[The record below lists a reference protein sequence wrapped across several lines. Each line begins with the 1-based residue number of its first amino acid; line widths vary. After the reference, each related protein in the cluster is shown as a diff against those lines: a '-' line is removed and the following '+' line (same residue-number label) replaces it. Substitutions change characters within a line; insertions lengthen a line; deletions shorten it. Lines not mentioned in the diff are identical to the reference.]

1 MKKCPF
7 CAEEIQDEAVVCR
20 FCGRDL
26 PQAEVPV
33 SSPSPAPPKKSS
45 DKKIIFILLAAVAV
59 ILVICF
65 ILFSNNDPYKRT
77 PSDSNSYSDSVPAD
91 SREDAWM
98 ACKMFIDQQLGI
110 PTGDAQKYTSS
121 NVTPLAGDKFK
132 VKIFYA
138 KWDDTYLCD
147 LLHHPNGDWQLLD
160 LSVK

>member
-1 MKKCPF
+1 MKKCLY

-20 FCGRDL
+20 FCGRDI
-26 PQAEVPV
+26 PPV
-33 SSPSPAPPKKSS
+33 ETPAPVQTPPTPQKSS
-45 DKKIIFILLAAVAV
+45 GKKVFFILLAIAAAVV
-59 ILVICF
+59 ILIL
-65 ILFSNNDPYKRT
+65 LFSNNDPYKRT
-77 PSDSNSYSDSVPAD
+77 PSSSNSYSDSVPAD

-110 PTGDAQKYTSS
+110 PTGDAQKYNSS

-147 LLHHPNGDWQLLD
+147 LLHRSNGDWQLLD